1 MAPKKQKIRIKLKAY
16 NHDILNKSCK
26 KITDTASRTN
36 SVIVGPIFLPTR
48 RKVYCVLRSPHV
60 NKDSREHFELRSHQR
75 IIDILEP
82 SAETIDALIKLS
94 LPFGVDI
101 EVSL

>member
-1 MAPKKQKIRIKLKAY
+1 MASSKQKIRIKLKAY

-26 KITDTASRTN
+26 KIIDTANRAN

-48 RKVYCVLRSPHV
+48 RKIYCVLRSPHV

-75 IIDILEP
+75 VIDILEP
-82 SAETIDALIKLS
+82 SVETIDALIKLS

-101 EVSL
+101 EVNL